1 MSFNKCIVFVFL
13 VFGLLFPRLSTAQE
27 KQLTRLKIGDS
38 APQLVSF
45 DIFGATI
52 NSKEWAGQKLWLISF
67 FGTYCK
73 PCIAEFPDL
82 NTLYGQFKDKMAV
95 VMINKGKEDRE
106 ELKKFRSQYNL
117 MDFYMIRDRFGVI
130 GDPFG
135 VDAVPVTILVGK
147 NGKVLF
153 AQYGAFEKDKLV
165 SILAPLIRK
174 NLE

>member
-1 MSFNKCIVFVFL
+1 MDSKKYILSVL
-13 VFGLLFPRLSTAQE
+13 LIWGLLIPPISSGQE
-27 KQLTRLKIGDS
+27 NQLTRLRIGDS
-38 APQLVSF
+38 APLLVSF

-52 NSKEWAGQKLWLISF
+52 NSKDWAGQKLWLISF
-67 FGTYCK
+67 FGTYCQ

-82 NTLYGQFKDKMAV
+82 NKLYSQFKDNLVV

-106 ELKKFRSQYNL
+106 ELKKFRSQQNL

-147 NGKVLF
+147 NGKVLYT
-153 AQYGAFEKDKLV
+153 QYGAFEKDKLV
-165 SILAPLIRK
+165 SILSPIIRK